1 MAHWQWWWYFTLN
14 LLMVLTR
21 DNLSKHPATN
31 RRGNR
36 AHVAHK
42 MDGRWDM
49 YTLHYPLTTVTA
61 MTAEHGQNKETMAPV
76 WNLYCDIIYS
86 LYNQVELH
94 RMHVNWHN
102 ILGYKMKVPVHV
114 QNYGFYRFCNLWV
127 HKCMHLLFWILCRTE
142 RWKTRSLGV
151 HLGLNHKTSGTW
163 SRLVLNK
170 PVWLSRVHCDR
181 SHDTCTSMDTS
192 STWWF

>member
-1 MAHWQWWWYFTLN
+1 MWISLKKLDISLMAHWQWWWYFTLN

-49 YTLHYPLTTVTA
+49 YTLHYPLTTVA
-61 MTAEHGQNKETMAPV
+61 SMTAEHGQNKETMAPV
-76 WNLYCDIIYS
+76 RNLYCDIIYS

-114 QNYGFYRFCNLWV
+114 VQNYVFFTVFVICECINACTYYFGFCVEPNV
-127 HKCMHLLFWILCRTE
+127 E
-142 RWKTRSLGV
+142 RRD
-151 HLGLNHKTSGTW
+151 H
-163 SRLVLNK
+163 
-170 PVWLSRVHCDR
+170 
-181 SHDTCTSMDTS
+181 
-192 STWWF
+192 